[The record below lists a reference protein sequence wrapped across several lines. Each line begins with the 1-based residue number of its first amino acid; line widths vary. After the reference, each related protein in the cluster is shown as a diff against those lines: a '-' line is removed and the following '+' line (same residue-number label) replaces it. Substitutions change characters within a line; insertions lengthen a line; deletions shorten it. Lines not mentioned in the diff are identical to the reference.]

1 MGKRPAQRHSPTLAS
16 TCEHARR
23 EALPGGDFG
32 TVPPPTTAQST
43 RHERDAGTRPAT
55 APPGRCGTRAS
66 ALKAT
71 CHCCVT
77 GAARRE
83 AQRRDDAARAQERD
97 GCTGTPRR
105 EVLRGHPSRLRGRPP
120 SARATHALRVSLGR
134 FAHPKARPWGRAAAR
149 VGARERL
156 ARIRDVARAD
166 AKHRA
171 EARPTRRAAR
181 LTPRSAPTS
190 HLEAN
195 FACGEAPQRRSGRL
209 ERGAHATLARH
220 ASARHGGR
228 AAGAPPPPL
237 PLAVLASRDPLPPSL
252 AASPAPDA
260 ATHRVARWLALTE
273 GCAACLILP
282 ITSTEC

>member
-1 MGKRPAQRHSPTLAS
+1 MHRH
-16 TCEHARR
+16 
-23 EALPGGDFG
+23 
-32 TVPPPTTAQST
+32 
-43 RHERDAGTRPAT
+43 
-55 APPGRCGTRAS
+55 AS
-66 ALKAT
+66 ARS
-71 CHCCVT
+71 
-77 GAARRE
+77 AAWAPLAAAGPPAERAGYPCTSRL
-83 AQRRDDAARAQERD
+83 ARAIR
-97 GCTGTPRR
+97 TPQSAP
-105 EVLRGHPSRLRGRPP
+105 LGPRGRARGR
-120 SARATHALRVSLGR
+120 ARA
-134 FAHPKARPWGRAAAR
+134 
-149 VGARERL
+149 L